1 MEELGEDPEALLAV
15 VNDPAAFARKVASSD
30 AVKRKVIGKLRPVL
44 EPHLSVAKLRW
55 EDVEAALELVDTV
68 DELHAAISDPQGFLE
83 RIIQGVGPIA
93 KRVAIEQLRPL
104 LEPHLQQVSLEWAD
118 VARALEL
125 VDTVQE
131 LRAAASDPDGFLK
144 RVVDGV
150 GPVAKRIA
158 IAKLKPLLMPHL
170 SKLSLEWTDVALALE
185 LVDSVDELRAAMQAP
200 EAFITRVM
208 DSVGPVAKRLV
219 IGKLKP
225 LLVPHLSKLSL
236 EWADVVT
243 ALELVDT
250 VQELRAAASDPD
262 GFLTRAMDGVGPVA
276 KRLVIGKL
284 RPLLLPLL
292 PNLSLEW
299 ADVKSVLALVD
310 SVGELRAALGDP
322 RGFLQRVIDGVGP
335 LAKRI
340 AIQRLKPLLMP
351 HLSKL
356 SLGWADVMMAL
367 ELVDSVDEL
376 RGAMSDPQGFLT
388 RGMEGAGPVAK
399 RLVIGK
405 LRPLLVPLLPKLS
418 LEWADVATAL
428 ELVDT
433 VQELRAALSD
443 PEGFLTRAMDGV
455 GPVAK
460 RLAVAKLKPLLFP
473 HLSKV
478 SLQWENVEAAV
489 ELMDTLEEIRSAASD
504 PQSFLQHIAESAV
517 LEIGSVAKIR
527 APLSIPSVNPS
538 VFLTRV
544 KRGTEASAIRVVAQV
559 NQWEHECFDA
569 DEPTGKLTGANP
581 RDIWASLQSMRG
593 EADVALH
600 GEEMGF
606 DEFQR
611 LINVAVA
618 RT

>member
-1 MEELGEDPEALLAV
+1 
-15 VNDPAAFARKVASSD
+15 
-30 AVKRKVIGKLRPVL
+30 
-44 EPHLSVAKLRW
+44 
-55 EDVEAALELVDTV
+55 
-68 DELHAAISDPQGFLE
+68 
-83 RIIQGVGPIA
+83 
-93 KRVAIEQLRPL
+93 
-104 LEPHLQQVSLEWAD
+104 
-118 VARALEL
+118 
-125 VDTVQE
+125 
-131 LRAAASDPDGFLK
+131 
-144 RVVDGV
+144 
-150 GPVAKRIA
+150 
-158 IAKLKPLLMPHL
+158 
-170 SKLSLEWTDVALALE
+170 
-185 LVDSVDELRAAMQAP
+185 
-200 EAFITRVM
+200 
-208 DSVGPVAKRLV
+208 
-219 IGKLKP
+219 
-225 LLVPHLSKLSL
+225 
-236 EWADVVT
+236 
-243 ALELVDT
+243 
-250 VQELRAAASDPD
+250 
-262 GFLTRAMDGVGPVA
+262 
-276 KRLVIGKL
+276 
-284 RPLLLPLL
+284 
-292 PNLSLEW
+292 
-299 ADVKSVLALVD
+299 
-310 SVGELRAALGDP
+310 
-322 RGFLQRVIDGVGP
+322 
-335 LAKRI
+335 
-340 AIQRLKPLLMP
+340 
-351 HLSKL
+351 
-356 SLGWADVMMAL
+356 MMAL

-388 RGMEGAGPVAK
+388 CGMEGAGPVAK

-611 LINVAVA
+611 LINVLFSGMKINLSDKLIALIDDDNSLTISEDEFVKQWSKLIELFVDKQVEAKGISKVQIVAAVLTIVTVLVLLICFVIFA
-618 RT
+618 GQAWGEPDVFRAVVSSSFIAGSAKATTDSRQQSAAEGGDVDALADIAIEAEEEETSQQE